1 MTTEENGRGRQR
13 AAVMADVAKL
23 AGVSHQ
29 TVSRVINGSEHVK
42 QDTRERVLAAMRM
55 LDYRPN
61 SLARALATGRSK
73 TLGVVSFDT
82 TLYGPASTLFGI
94 ERAAHVAGYF
104 VSIVSLRALDRN
116 SVLDAVTRLRTQ
128 GVDGILV
135 IAPQTDAARTVSD
148 LPADLPVVAV
158 EAGPEEGVPVVTG
171 DSFAGAALATRHL
184 LDLGHRTVWHIAG
197 PTDWL
202 EAQQRVAGW
211 RSTLEAAGASVPP
224 PLVGDWSAQ
233 SGYEL
238 GRRLAADPEVT
249 AVFAGNDL
257 MALGLLRV
265 LHEEAR
271 DLPGAVSVVGF
282 DDMPEAAYF
291 TPPLTT
297 IRQDFIE
304 VGSRG
309 FHLLL
314 DEIESESR
322 SSVRVTV
329 PPELVVRASTAPP
342 QDAS

>member
-1 MTTEENGRGRQR
+1 MEGKPRERRR

-29 TVSRVINGSEHVK
+29 TVSRVMNGSTQVRD
-42 QDTRERVLAAMRM
+42 DTRERVQAAMRM

-61 SLARALATGRSK
+61 SVARALATGKSK

-94 ERAAHVAGYF
+94 ERAAHQAGYF
-104 VSIVSLRALDRN
+104 VSIVSLLALDR
-116 SVLDAVTRLRTQ
+116 SSMLEAVERLRLQ

-135 IAPQTDAARTVSD
+135 IAPQTDAAHTVSE
-148 LPADLPVVAV
+148 LPDVIPVVAV
-158 EAGPEEGVPVVTG
+158 EAGPGEGVLVVTG
-171 DSFAGAALATRHL
+171 DSFAGAAIATRHL

-211 RSTLEAAGASVPP
+211 RSTLEAARAPVPP
-224 PLVGDWSAQ
+224 ALVGDWSAK

-238 GRRLAADPEVT
+238 GRRLAADPDVT
-249 AVFAGNDL
+249 AVFVGNDL
-257 MALGLLRV
+257 MALGLLRA
-265 LHEEAR
+265 LHEEGHEVPAA
-271 DLPGAVSVVGF
+271 LSVIGF

-291 TPPLTT
+291 SPPLTT
-297 IRQDFIE
+297 IRQDFNE

-309 FHLLL
+309 FQLLL
-314 DEIESESR
+314 DEIESGTR
-322 SSVRVTV
+322 SSEQVTV
-329 PPELVVRASTAPP
+329 PPELVVRESTAPP
-342 QDAS
+342 RA